1 MKVSLLTSC
10 ASRKAGGLFATIPN
24 LSKSLNQL
32 GITVNVVCVED
43 KYLEDDKYVYENI
56 PLIIYH
62 KSRWPLFAQLGYS
75 NDIKDA
81 IKNSM
86 FNIIHQQGIWLYHS
100 CVALRYKQKYP
111 NTVKIIEPH
120 GMLDKWAIKN
130 SAWKKKIA
138 GWLFE
143 YKNLHTADCIHAL
156 CEEEYKSIRSIG
168 LRNPIAIIPN
178 GVDLPQNPHFNR
190 GNKQKILLYLGRIH
204 PKKGLKEM
212 ILGFAQLKQSSP
224 ELLNKWCVRIAGWG
238 QNKYV
243 HKLQNLINKYRLNN
257 NITFIGPVYGSDK
270 DKELCNANAFIL
282 PSYSEGLPISVLEAW
297 AYQLPVIMT
306 DFCNLPEGFNVNAAV
321 RINPTPQSI
330 CEGLMNFFVKDDNDI
345 EVMGKNGFKLVSEQ
359 FTWQHIAKQTLELY
373 LYLLGNGEKP
383 NFVYE

>member
-1 MKVSLLTSC
+1 M
-10 ASRKAGGLFATIPN
+10 
-24 LSKSLNQL
+24 
-32 GITVNVVCVED
+32 
-43 KYLEDDKYVYENI
+43 
-56 PLIIYH
+56 IIYH
-62 KSRWPLFAQLGYS
+62 KSRWPLLAQLGYS
-75 NDIKDA
+75 NDSKEA

-111 NTVKIIEPH
+111 NTIKIIEPH